1 MIRLIYDAELGEADL
16 GAADDGGIEEG
27 HELETAVLISL
38 FTDRRVTLEEL
49 PSDRDDGM
57 DRGGWWGDA
66 YAEEEGDEIG
76 SRLWLLEH
84 GIDTPDAPV
93 RAAAYARE
101 ALAWMVEDGLARSV
115 DATATRNGAG
125 RIDLVPVITLTDG
138 TVQRYPFEV

>member
-1 MIRLIYDAELGEADL
+1 MIRLVYDTELGEADL

-38 FTDRRVTLEEL
+38 FTDRRVTAEEL
-49 PSDRDDGM
+49 PAGGDAM

-76 SRLWLLEH
+76 SRLWLIEQ
-84 GIDTPDAPV
+84 GIDLPDTPV
-93 RAAAYARE
+93 RARAYAIE
-101 ALAWMVEDGLARSV
+101 ALEWMVEDGLALAV
-115 DATATRNGAG
+115 DATAVRNGAG

-138 TVQRYPFEV
+138 TVKRYPLEV